1 MTDPVTPGE
10 DPATLREARTGVT
23 KLGEEP
29 MADETDSHSKVRQQR
44 WERKAPTGGVWA
56 ERRRLAAA
64 LRRVIAHLTV
74 VDTPEEELR
83 AAADRLD
90 DYATHLESHPPRPY
104 LGFAETAIAQE
115 PSSRSETQPTEE
127 EGGGHFD
134 FSPLIGHSNPLSPP
148 IHCWAEQGHA
158 LAKVVFGTPYE
169 GPPGHVHGGYI
180 AAAFDEVLGY
190 AQALTGQPG
199 MTGTLTVKYRRPT
212 PLQTEL
218 RFDCWV
224 DRVSG
229 RKVFASGTLHAG
241 DTLCAEAEGIFISM
255 GPERFRALAEAR
267 RRQHPDAAAGTGD

>member
-1 MTDPVTPGE
+1 MEASGE
-10 DPATLREARTGVT
+10 R
-23 KLGEEP
+23 
-29 MADETDSHSKVRQQR
+29 MADDAGSHSKVRQQR
-44 WERKAPTGGVWA
+44 WERKAPTEGVWA

-64 LRRVIAHLTV
+64 FRQVIAHLTV
-74 VDTPEEELR
+74 VDTPEAELR
-83 AAADRLD
+83 VAADRLE
-90 DYATHLESHPPRPY
+90 DYATHLESHPRRPY

-115 PSSRSETQPTEE
+115 PSSHSEAEPGEAEE
-127 EGGGHFD
+127 NGGGHFD

-148 IHCWAEQGHA
+148 IHCWAEDDHA
-158 LAKVVFGTPYE
+158 LATVVFGTPYE
-169 GPPGHVHGGYI
+169 GPPGHVHGGYV

-241 DTLCAEAEGIFISM
+241 ETLCAEAEGIFISM
-255 GPERFRALAEAR
+255 GPERFRALVEAR
-267 RRQHPDAAAGTGD
+267 QKQRPPAADGRGD